1 MKERP
6 MFSTFIF
13 HLRFLSTFHKRDSSL
28 ENAKENVE
36 QIIVQTTVVIY
47 LDQYQYENFTLLTL
61 SSYFRTKRPIK
72 LLMYLWMSCV

>member
-1 MKERP
+1 MQWYGENGCVKNWLIGQSMKERP

-36 QIIVQTTVVIY
+36 QIIVQTIVVIHVY
-47 LDQYQYENFTLLTL
+47 LDQY
-61 SSYFRTKRPIK
+61 K
-72 LLMYLWMSCV
+72 